1 MSDSE
6 GENFDFDDA
15 YSDASEDYAPA
26 PKKAPA
32 KAKAA
37 KSVTTAKSKASGSKA
52 APKAKAAAGKKK
64 PLAEH
69 DENAEESAME
79 VDEQE
84 DDVAELPGA
93 SSSKNGKK
101 KTASEMYQKLTQL
114 EHILKRPDSY
124 IGSVETITQPMW
136 TYDADTKRMVHRDV
150 KYVPGF
156 FKIVDEI
163 LVNAADNKIND
174 PSMDTIKVT
183 IDVEENTISVY
194 NNGRG
199 IPIEIHSR
207 EKIYIPELIFG
218 HLLSSSN
225 YDDDEKKLTGG
236 RNGYGAKLANIYSL
250 EFTIETA
257 DKNTGQKY
265 KQTWTNNMGACG
277 KAKITKNA
285 KGEEWTRVTFKPD
298 LKRFGMDRIDEDTAG
313 LLRKRVYDMA
323 GTVRNVKVLLNDERL
338 KIKNFKQ
345 YIEMYINSASA
356 EASENSGGAAQP
368 KQTIIYEQISPRWE
382 VGFAASEG
390 TFMHVSFANSIS
402 TSKGGTHVNLIADQ
416 IAKGLIAA
424 IGKKNKAATVKAPQ
438 IKNHLWIFVN
448 SLIENPTFDSQTKET
463 LTLPASKFGTKPVL
477 SEDFLKKVAKS
488 SVVENV
494 LNWAKFKADQQSKKT
509 DGTKRSR
516 LTGLPKLSDAN
527 NAGTKNAKNCTLI
540 LTEGDSA
547 KALAVAGLAVVGRDD
562 YGVFPLRGKMLNV
575 REAKHDQIMK
585 NEEVQNIKKIM
596 GFQHNKD
603 YTDVSSLRYGRLMI
617 MTDQDHDGSHI
628 KGLLINYLDHFYPS
642 LLKVPE
648 FLVEFVT
655 PIVRVTK
662 GKQKKDFFTIPEYE
676 QWAEETPDS
685 ARWDAKY
692 FKGLGTSND
701 ADARQ
706 YFSNMAK
713 HLIPFAPT
721 QEGDKELIDLA
732 FSKKK
737 ADDRKEWLRQFKP
750 GTYLDHRLEEIPY
763 SEFINKEL
771 ILFSMADNVRSIP
784 SVADGL
790 KPGQRKVIWAC
801 FKRKLKK
808 EIKVAQLVGYVS
820 EHAAYHHGEASLL
833 QTIVN
838 LAQDFV
844 GSNNINLLS
853 PNGQYG
859 TRDQGG
865 KDHASPRYIHTLPTP
880 LARTIFVTS
889 DDALLNSQTEEN
901 KVIEP
906 EWYMPVVPM
915 VLVNGAEGIGTGW
928 STNIPCY
935 NPIDIV
941 ANIRRLMNDEEVAP
955 MHPWWRGFKGEI
967 KLVSRNKYDV
977 FGAIEKVDDSTV
989 RITELPIHRWTQG
1002 YKAELEAMMTGE
1014 NKESSIKNYQE
1025 HHANE
1030 DVNFLIQMDPKELIK
1045 AEEKGLLEYF
1055 KLSSK
1060 INTTNMIAFDFD
1072 GKIKR
1077 YDSPEAM
1084 LEDFYP
1090 MRLTYYQ
1097 KRKDYLANELQTVFE
1112 RLSEQARFVQMIIER
1127 KLSVSGRKK
1136 ADIVV
1141 DLKAHKFRPFPKK
1154 KKKKGPVEDEEAEQE
1169 LEEVQEEED
1178 QTGTTTDYDYLLSMP
1193 IWNLTKEKIDKLRQ
1207 QAADQ
1212 EAQLLVMLK
1221 KTPKEMWNEDLEKF
1235 LEEWAKAEEEHK
1247 LKIYAASGGNKKKRK
1262 QQTFK
1267 TRKSLGKS
1275 RDNDSD
1281 DDFKPIKAP
1290 RKPVAPA
1297 VAKPAAAPKPTVK
1310 KEEKEI
1316 AVTEAKTKRA
1326 GGSKA
1331 AGKAKKVESDDD
1343 DIVASGSKGGDD
1355 DGWGGDDDLKVVE
1368 KRNAPPKRRAAAVKK
1383 VIKDESDEDEDMDDM
1398 YGDDSEDERP
1408 KPKATARKVSAT
1420 VPKAA
1425 AKGKAKAKEDD
1436 PIEIDSDD
1444 DDPPAATSKSK
1455 AKAPAKPAK
1464 RKSLENES
1472 DNDSD
1477 ELEISKPAKKTKLTD
1492 FFSKTSPT
1500 GSGGS
1505 AGSSGSSQ
1513 TKAAT
1518 KGKEKEKSAKPA
1530 KISKSMKPASPP
1542 KAKTGPPKVIDSDS
1556 DEMDYDALPKPP
1568 SRPARAATTKKSQYI
1583 DVSEDDEGEGD
1594 SMFVDD
1600 DD

>member
-6 GENFDFDDA
+6 GENFDFDDV
-15 YSDASEDYAPA
+15 SDASEDYAPA

-32 KAKAA
+32 KAKATKSA
-37 KSVTTAKSKASGSKA
+37 ATTKPKASTSKSVA
-52 APKAKAAAGKKK
+52 KAKAPATKKK

-69 DENAEESAME
+69 DDNAEESTME
-79 VDEQE
+79 VDERD
-84 DDVAELPGA
+84 DDVADLPAESG
-93 SSSKNGKK
+93 SKPGKK

-124 IGSVETITQPMW
+124 IGSVETITQTMW
-136 TYDADTKRMVHRDV
+136 TYDVDSKRMVYRDV

-174 PSMDTIKVT
+174 SSMDTIKVN

-199 IPIEIHSR
+199 IPIEIHST

-236 RNGYGAKLANIYSL
+236 RNGYGAKLANIYSH
-250 EFTIETA
+250 EFTLETA
-257 DKNTGQKY
+257 DKNSSQKY
-265 KQTWTNNMGACG
+265 KQTWTDNMGKCG

-323 GTVRNVKVLLNDERL
+323 GTVKNVKVFLNDERL

-390 TFMHVSFANSIS
+390 TFMQVSFANSIS
-402 TSKGGTHVNLIADQ
+402 TSKGGTHVNFIADQ
-416 IAKGLIAA
+416 IAKSLISA
-424 IGKKNKAATVKAPQ
+424 ISKKNKAATVKAPQ
-438 IKNHLWIFVN
+438 IKNHMWIFVN

-463 LTLPASKFGTKPVL
+463 LTLPASKFGTKPAL
-477 SEDFLKKVAKS
+477 SEDFMKKVAKS

-494 LNWAKFKADQQSKKT
+494 LNWAKFKADQQIKKT
-509 DGTKRSR
+509 DGSKRSR

-527 NAGTKNAKNCTLI
+527 HAGTKNAKNCTLI

-547 KALAVAGLAVVGRDD
+547 KALAVAGLAVVGRDEF
-562 YGVFPLRGKMLNV
+562 GVFPLRGKMLNV

-585 NEEVQNIKKIM
+585 NEEIQNIKKIM

-603 YTDVSSLRYGRLMI
+603 YNDVASLRYGRLMI

-642 LLKVPE
+642 LLKIPE

-676 QWAEETPDS
+676 QWLEDTPDS

-692 FKGLGTSND
+692 FKGLGTSSD

-713 HLIPFAPT
+713 HLIPFAAT
-721 QEGDKELIDLA
+721 QDGDKELIDLA

-737 ADDRKEWLRQFKP
+737 ADERKEWLRQFRP

-763 SEFINKEL
+763 SDFINKEL

-820 EHAAYHHGEASLL
+820 EHAAYHHGEASLS

-844 GSNNINLLS
+844 GSNNINLLA

-865 KDHASPRYIHTLPTP
+865 KDHASPRYIHTLPMP
-880 LARTIFVTS
+880 LARSVFVPS
-889 DDALLNSQTEEN
+889 DDALLNAQKEEN
-901 KVIEP
+901 KIIEP

-915 VLVNGAEGIGTGW
+915 ILVNGAEGIGTGW

-935 NPIDIV
+935 NPVDVV
-941 ANIRRLMNDEEVAP
+941 ANIRRLMNEEELVS

-967 KLVSRNKYDV
+967 KLASKNKYDV
-977 FGAIEKVDDSTV
+977 FGVVNKIDDSTV
-989 RITELPIHRWTQG
+989 EIRELPIHKWTQT
-1002 YKAELEAMMTGE
+1002 YKAELESMMTGD
-1014 NKESSIKNYQE
+1014 NKDGSIKNYQE

-1030 DVNFLIQMDPKELIK
+1030 DVHFIVQMDPKELVK

-1055 KLSSK
+1055 KLTSK
-1060 INTTNMIAFDFD
+1060 LTTTNMIAFDFD
-1072 GKIKR
+1072 GKIKK
-1077 YDSPEAM
+1077 YESPEVI
-1084 LEDFYP
+1084 LEEFYGVR
-1090 MRLTYYQ
+1090 MTYYQ

-1112 RLSEQARFVQMIIER
+1112 RLSEQARFVQMIIDR

-1154 KKKKGPVEDEEAEQE
+1154 KKKGPVEDEEQEQE
-1169 LEEVQEEED
+1169 QEEVEEEEE

-1193 IWNLTKEKIDKLRQ
+1193 IWNLTKEKIDRLRK

-1212 EAQLLVMLK
+1212 EAELLAMLK
-1221 KTPKEMWNEDLEKF
+1221 KTPKEMWNEDLDKF
-1235 LEEWAKAEEEHK
+1235 LEEWAIAEEEHK
-1247 LKIYAASGGNKKKRK
+1247 LKVNAASGGNKKKRK
-1262 QQTFK
+1262 QAFK

-1275 RDNDSD
+1275 RGDESD
-1281 DDFKPIKAP
+1281 GDFKPIKAP
-1290 RKPVAPA
+1290 RKPPAAPA
-1297 VAKPAAAPKPTVK
+1297 VKPAAAPKPTVK
-1310 KEEKEI
+1310 KEEKETTV
-1316 AVTEAKTKRA
+1316 AEAKGKKA

-1331 AGKAKKVESDDD
+1331 VGKKVKKAESDDD
-1343 DIVASGSKGGDD
+1343 DDVVVGGSRSKGDDD
-1355 DGWGGDDDLKVVE
+1355 DGWGSDSDVQVVG
-1368 KRNAPPKRRAAAVKK
+1368 KREAPPKRRAAATKK
-1383 VIKDESDEDEDMDDM
+1383 VIKDESDEDVDMDDM
-1398 YGDDSEDERP
+1398 YGDDSEDEKP
-1408 KPKATARKVSAT
+1408 KPKTTAK
-1420 VPKAA
+1420 KAPA
-1425 AKGKAKAKEDD
+1425 ASKGKGKAKEED

-1444 DDPPAATSKSK
+1444 DDLPVATSKQK
-1455 AKAPAKPAK
+1455 AKAPSKPAK
-1464 RKSLENES
+1464 RKSMDNES
-1472 DNDSD
+1472 DGDTD
-1477 ELEISKPAKKTKLTD
+1477 ELEIDKPSKKTKLTD
-1492 FFSKTSPT
+1492 FFSKTSP
-1500 GSGGS
+1500 
-1505 AGSSGSSQ
+1505 AGSSDSSQ
-1513 TKAAT
+1513 A
-1518 KGKEKEKSAKPA
+1518 KGKEKAKAPAKPA
-1530 KISKSMKPASPP
+1530 KISKSMKPASPARAK
-1542 KAKTGPPKVIDSDS
+1542 KAPPKVIDSDS
-1556 DEMDYDALPKPP
+1556 DDMDYDALPKPP
-1568 SRPARAATTKKSQYI
+1568 ARPARAVSTKKSQYVDI
-1583 DVSEDDEGEGD
+1583 SEDDGGEGD